1 VHDGVRLSCVISC
14 MLVCQCCVFHV
25 FVVGCCTSAGDVAWN
40 FRPSNRIQ
48 IRNLPAAV
56 NKDQIDM
63 LVSAYGT
70 VKKSQLGMHSSF
82 HS

>member
-1 VHDGVRLSCVISC
+1 VQLHVGLLVLCVLYIS
-14 MLVCQCCVFHV
+14 VC
-25 FVVGCCTSAGDVAWN
+25 CCTSAGGVNWN
-40 FRPSNRIQ
+40 LRPSNRIQ

-56 NKDQIDM
+56 NKDQIDL

-82 HS
+82 HSQIMLLP